1 LIQAEASFHEHWT
14 LTSPSPKLKLKS
26 SYGFI
31 LYINFRLSQFYKL
44 SLEARVREKYPYE
57 HKTIA
62 SILTQSGT
70 GSKQKK
76 YFKLYFF
83 FIYLL
88 GKNIDLLQKASSDQ
102 NFIPQW

>member
-57 HKTIA
+57 HKT
-62 SILTQSGT
+62 